1 MPDQEEDPRKNR
13 DKFKTGLT
21 LSQAAAIADQAKV
34 AIDAGETPPEVTGG
48 PSASAPG
55 EDQEQT

>member
-1 MPDQEEDPRKNR
+1 MEEDPRKNPDR
-13 DKFKTGLT
+13 FKTGLT
-21 LSQAAAIADQAKV
+21 IAQAAALADQAKA
-34 AIDAGETPPEVTGG
+34 AINAGEDPPPEVTGG